1 MTLKEGN
8 LIGVI
13 VNPSHVQ
20 TRQRNNLMHELAHF
34 ELKHVPTRVDVS
46 STGLLLLS
54 DYSDEQEQEADWL
67 AAALLLPRNALMVLR
82 SSGQTVEQIAIAY
95 GVSPAMCGWR
105 LKTTGVDFPT
115 PASSEMRAAA
125 ALHRAIEWPLGIR
138 DPRSSLACSA
148 M

>member
-82 SSGQTVEQIAIAY
+82 SSGRTVEQIAIAY

-105 LKTTGVDFPT
+105 LKTTGVDFQLQ
-115 PASSEMRAAA
+115 RAAK
-125 ALHRAIEWPLGIR
+125 
-138 DPRSSLACSA
+138 
-148 M
+148 